1 MSYVRGRLCSAL
13 TLIGCFYTDNS
24 KFPRENGPLPPTGA
38 SAEVVRLKSHSTLP
52 YVIGYI
58 LTPLVASSAPRSIA
72 ALYPA
77 KLTRRTRRRGG
88 KS

>member
-1 MSYVRGRLCSAL
+1 MSYVRGRSSAL

-24 KFPRENGPLPPTGA
+24 TFPARANGPLPPTGA

-52 YVIGYI
+52 YIIGYI

>member
-1 MSYVRGRLCSAL
+1 MSYVRGRSSAL
-13 TLIGCFYTDNS
+13 TLIGCFLRTTLNS
-24 KFPRENGPLPPTGA
+24 RRANGPLPPTGA